1 MPAGFLQ
8 QTSSPFDYMK
18 TFGLN
23 HSQLECGSL
32 PTNNYKVQEL
42 LCFSYTFL
50 AYMPLNE
57 ILIFY

>member
-1 MPAGFLQ
+1 M
-8 QTSSPFDYMK
+8 SSLFDYMK

-32 PTNNYKVQEL
+32 PTNNYKLQKL
-42 LCFSYTFL
+42 PRFSYTFL